1 MRPARARPASRPPS
15 RVAGS
20 GQPDGGVATVEGT
33 VTDEGVAAPGA
44 PAGGTA
50 GAPAA
55 GDRVA
60 TGRGGEVV
68 TAAEAAVDDA
78 LGAGED
84 TYTAPRP
91 KTWPPPT
98 RGKLTW

>member
-1 MRPARARPASRPPS
+1 VRPARARPASRPPS

-84 TYTAPRP
+84 TYTS
-91 KTWPPPT
+91 PPADNVAAT
-98 RGKLTW
+98 DQGD